1 MSFLLQ
7 MQGREFLFQITVW
20 LYNFIN
26 NGGDLCRNSF
36 HLHREKMPEFMPR
49 PDILSRDRILE
60 KLERQDM
67 YRRREVINIPEF
79 FVGVYFSSFEI
90 IFV

>member
-26 NGGDLCRNSF
+26 NGEDLYRNSL

-67 YRRREVINIPEF
+67 YRRRKVINIPEF